1 MADHSETLRIGE
13 RMKSCTRKLHDLA
26 AQVGGA
32 KQVREYD
39 SDRRKNLLSKYVAKS
54 LKDGESATAS
64 ETIGRSNPA
73 YQSELEAMGDQL
85 QAAETVIATWI
96 AEQASFEAA
105 RSLLSFQKATM
116 DL

>member
-1 MADHSETLRIGE
+1 MSDHSEVQRVSE
-13 RMKSCTRKLHDLA
+13 RMKSSTRKLHDLA
-26 AQVGGA
+26 ARVGSA
-32 KQVREYD
+32 KQIREYD
-39 SDRRKNLLSKYVAKS
+39 GDRRKNLLAKYVAKS
-54 LKDGESATAS
+54 LKAGESATAS
-64 ETIGRSNPA
+64 ETIGRANPS
-73 YQSELEAMGDQL
+73 YQEELEGLADQF